1 VDLLLAAT
9 ASGPPSALRPFI
21 DSTVVIEKEDVSF
34 TGVGAS
40 YDSGTFVLSAEYT
53 KRRSDSFIADTT
65 GWYVNAGYRMGAFTP
80 YVGLSRLKVDDA
92 NKSNPL
98 SAALGA
104 VSGTGAV
111 ARGIQGLLN
120 VQKLTQRTVTAGVR
134 WDFMSSAALKVQFD
148 QIRKPAD
155 SYGLFYTVDPGT
167 ADARSFLNEK
177 RKVNVV
183 SVAIDVV
190 F

>member
-1 VDLLLAAT
+1 
-9 ASGPPSALRPFI
+9 
-21 DSTVVIEKEDVSF
+21 
-34 TGVGAS
+34 
-40 YDSGTFVLSAEYT
+40 
-53 KRRSDSFIADTT
+53 
-65 GWYVNAGYRMGAFTP
+65 MGAFTP